1 MNKLIKVIASTGVL
15 TLAKMAMG
23 FVIAKV
29 VAVYTG
35 PSGMALLG
43 QVQSAVSALN
53 GIMSSSVG
61 NGIVRYTSEH
71 NNKGYGHCSLWW
83 RASLQWALILYGIIM
98 PILVYYSEDV
108 AIWLFYDKSYAWL
121 VSLCAFTL
129 PLSTLGTLFTSIIN
143 GYKNFKRFVILGMI
157 SVIISS
163 ACMILFIIN
172 YNLKGALI
180 AAVMQ
185 SVLIGFIMIVFNI
198 RQPWFKL
205 RFFLGKTTAESRK
218 QVGSY
223 IIIALVSAV
232 MAPVTLI
239 IVRNI
244 LIGTVGWEQTGEWQA
259 VWKIS
264 EVYLGVIT
272 IALSTYYLPQLSS
285 LPDTE
290 AIIKEIHKTALVVI
304 PLAIIMAAAV
314 YICRDLIITIL
325 FTKEFSGAR
334 ELFLIQ
340 LIGDVIKIASWL
352 YAFPMLSRGATKW
365 FVCSEVFFSV
375 SFVLFV
381 FLFVPMYGSHG
392 ANYAYALNYLLY
404 FTFCITCVRRF
415 SN

>member
-61 NGIVRYTSEH
+61 NGIVRYTSEY

-264 EVYLGVIT
+264 EVYLG
-272 IALSTYYLPQLSS
+272 
-285 LPDTE
+285 
-290 AIIKEIHKTALVVI
+290 
-304 PLAIIMAAAV
+304 
-314 YICRDLIITIL
+314 
-325 FTKEFSGAR
+325 
-334 ELFLIQ
+334 
-340 LIGDVIKIASWL
+340 
-352 YAFPMLSRGATKW
+352 
-365 FVCSEVFFSV
+365 
-375 SFVLFV
+375 
-381 FLFVPMYGSHG
+381 
-392 ANYAYALNYLLY
+392 
-404 FTFCITCVRRF
+404 
-415 SN
+415 